1 MLKNHSHFLS
11 KFWIKA
17 ESTHNGESCVCEV
30 LIYLS
35 KKGEISLLVNCA
47 IEYILAFLLQF
58 CRESFPTAPILWHG
72 IFHKIFHN
80 YIELCTETKHSNKIR
95 NLARWVWHTVLTTV
109 FDPLIVV
116 IYLCLAAPGLCRCVW
131 AFSGCG
137 KWVPLSSCGVWASSG
152 GLSPCRARALGLWG
166 FSSYRLSCPLACGI
180 FPDRGLNSCLLH
192 WQVNS

>member
-80 YIELCTETKHSNKIR
+80 YIELCTEKKHSNKIR
-95 NLARWVWHTVLTTV
+95 NLAHWVWHTVLTSLWP
-109 FDPLIVV
+109 FDCRYLSLFGCAGSLSLRVGFLRLWQVGAPLELWGV
-116 IYLCLAAPGLCRCVW
+116 G
-131 AFSGCG
+131 FSF
-137 KWVPLSSCGVWASSG
+137 WWPLSLQSTGSG
-152 GLSPCRARALGLWG
+152 ALGL
-166 FSSYRLSCPLACGI
+166 
-180 FPDRGLNSCLLH
+180 
-192 WQVNS
+192 